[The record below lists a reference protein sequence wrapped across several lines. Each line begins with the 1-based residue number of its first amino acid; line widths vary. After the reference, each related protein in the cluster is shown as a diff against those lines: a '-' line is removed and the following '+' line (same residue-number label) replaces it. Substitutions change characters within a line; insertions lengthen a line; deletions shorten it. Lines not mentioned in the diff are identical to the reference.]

1 MKRKNTKT
9 VAFNK
14 TRVRIFDSSEL
25 DFDLPLEKNTSK
37 QDFSSQ
43 RLFANEFPWAY
54 LEDDNWF
61 ISQSNT
67 YDFIPKDIPKRKN
80 LNVQKS
86 FQFGKDSFS
95 QFVRISS
102 LFLNQIQ
109 EEAHVVGQWIS
120 HIQKRVKRYRNAV
133 QWPQLPSWDQIF
145 VPPSSLNLE
154 VKASLAGFVGI
165 VLVAQM
171 LIPAFMMANQG
182 FRIKDD
188 ASLQVA
194 AGKRL
199 FQDGDYEDLQNMST
213 QFAAVSEGLDTTSQ
227 DLESLQGN
235 LSGLIGAI
243 PGLSI
248 VSDAQKMTNHGSEL
262 SQLTSEFLLA
272 MKPFMQEG
280 VEPFDS
286 DDDSLIDA
294 LRKVQETSNTL
305 HRHLAEVNTDLK
317 GISTVALPADMTQ
330 HVNQAQ
336 DTLPQVIQHLEEV
349 DVYFDMLL
357 DILGAD
363 RDRQYL
369 FLFQNNQELRATG
382 GFIGSYGV
390 MDMSKGNIE
399 SLKIEE
405 IYNPDGQMKE
415 FIQPPR
421 PLQDI
426 TPRWFLRDAN
436 WFPHFPT
443 SARQI
448 IDMYEHTGGAT
459 PDGIVTITP
468 TMIEFFLEITGPIEM
483 KDYGEVV
490 TADNFLELTQYE
502 TSENYQNPDNPKQF
516 IADLAPKMLSQVME
530 SEKEDFSQ
538 IVQKLVKAIEQ
549 RHIMMYFQDQELQNT
564 VSEMNLAG
572 EVYETEKDYLM
583 INHNNIGGYKTD
595 GVMQDRFDMETEI
608 TDNGE
613 VINTV
618 TVRRKHHG
626 GNTDFEGWNED
637 NINYMRI
644 YTPQGAQLLNASGFE
659 DRELKEWEA
668 NIESYDRSRRL
679 REIERSQTT
688 HQEYH
693 LTQGQE
699 AGKDVFSGWVTTE
712 PQETSEVR
720 IRYKLPFRVN
730 EESLYSF
737 ILQKQSGVD
746 TLDINHKLFL
756 PQDWSVDWLTSSS
769 EVNQEG
775 KRIQYRTRN
784 PRDQYLG
791 VQVTE

>member
-1 MKRKNTKT
+1 MKKHKTKT
-9 VAFNK
+9 IAFNK
-14 TRVRIFDSSEL
+14 TKVRIFDSSWQ
-25 DFDLPLEKNTSK
+25 DFNLPLEERQENN
-37 QDFSSQ
+37 SSLS
-43 RLFANEFPWAY
+43 RLFANDLPWAY
-54 LEDDNWF
+54 FDNDNLF
-61 ISQSNT
+61 ISTNKT
-67 YDFIPKDIPKRKN
+67 YAFIPDNIPK
-80 LNVQKS
+80 VQETLFDKRS
-86 FQFGKDSFS
+86 KFLKGVLSTISIFS
-95 QFVRISS
+95 QFLGERRIHIFNTIGSRISQIYDKLL
-102 LFLNQIQ
+102 LFGKAFHFSPFPTWNQLFI
-109 EEAHVVGQWIS
+109 A
-120 HIQKRVKRYRNAV
+120 
-133 QWPQLPSWDQIF
+133 
-145 VPPSSLNLE
+145 PSSVNLE
-154 VKASLAGFVGI
+154 VKSSLAGFVVI
-165 VLVAQM
+165 TLLVQM

-182 FRIKDD
+182 FRIKDNV
-188 ASLQVA
+188 SLQVA

-199 FQDGDYEDLQNMST
+199 LEEGDYENLQQMSD
-213 QFAAVSEGLDTTSQ
+213 QFAAVSDGLNTTSQ
-227 DLESLQGN
+227 DLQALQGN
-235 LSGLIGAI
+235 LSAVIRVV
-243 PGLSI
+243 PGIALLN
-248 VSDAQKMTNHGSEL
+248 DAQKMTNHGSRL
-262 SQLTSEFLLA
+262 SQLTSEFLRA
-272 MKPFMQEG
+272 MEPFMQEG

-286 DDDSLIDA
+286 EEDSLIEA
-294 LRKVQETSNTL
+294 LEKVQETSNTL
-305 HRHLAEVNTDLK
+305 HRYLAEVNTDLK
-317 GISTVALPADMTQ
+317 GVSTLTLPADMTQ
-330 HVNQAQ
+330 HVNRAQ
-336 DTLPQVIQHLEEV
+336 NTLPQVIRHLEEV
-349 DVYFDMLL
+349 DIYFDILL
-357 DILGAD
+357 DMLGAD
-363 RDRQYL
+363 RNRRYL

-382 GFIGSYGV
+382 GFIGSYGE
-390 MDMSKGNIE
+390 MTMSKGNIE
-399 SLKIEE
+399 SLEIEE
-405 IYNPDGQMKE
+405 IYNPDGQMNE
-415 FIQPPR
+415 FIQPPQ
-421 PLQDI
+421 PLQDL

-459 PDGIVTITP
+459 PDGIITITP

-538 IVQKLVKAIEQ
+538 IIQKLVKAIEQ
-549 RHIMMYFQDQELQNT
+549 RHIMMYFQNQDLQHK

-572 EVYETEKDYLM
+572 EVYETKKDYLM

-618 TVRRKHHG
+618 TVRRKHNG

-659 DRELKEWEA
+659 DRELKEWDA

-679 REIERSQTT
+679 RDIERSQERY
-688 HQEYH
+688 QEYN

-699 AGKDVFSGWVTTE
+699 SGKDVFSGWVTTE

-746 TLDINHKLFL
+746 KIHMNHALFL
-756 PQDWSVDWLTSSS
+756 PEKWSLDWVTSSS
-769 EVNQEG
+769 HVNQDG
-775 KRIQYRTRN
+775 DMIQYRTQKA
-784 PRDQYLG
+784 RDHYLG
-791 VQVTE
+791 IQVTE